1 MVNLLP
7 ESELAETLRSHSVVE
22 AVLVVA
28 LKPVPDVFQVLLL
41 TDTDLAKVND
51 GLVPL
56 RDSGIQS
63 LSLFDASVELLLR
76 TDQAFK
82 ALVLEFELG
91 FEAFDL
97 VLEPCDPAFVLGVL
111 PSLILCLDLSWCS
124 VVRDSKPE
132 SLLSLPVLL
141 PLDGGFLLS
150 DMLPQAPRA
159 RVTVSMLR
167 LSVL

>member
-7 ESELAETLRSHSVVE
+7 ERELAETLRSHSVVE
-22 AVLVVA
+22 AVLVVT
-28 LKPVPDVFQVLLL
+28 LEPVPDVLQVLLL
-41 TDTDLAKVND
+41 TDADLAKVDN

-56 RDSGIQS
+56 RDGGIQS

-97 VLEPCDPAFVLGVL
+97 VLEPCDPAFVLRVL
-111 PSLILCLDLSWCS
+111 PSLVLCLDLSWCS
-124 VVRDSKPE
+124 VVRNS
-132 SLLSLPVLL
+132 
-141 PLDGGFLLS
+141 
-150 DMLPQAPRA
+150 
-159 RVTVSMLR
+159 
-167 LSVL
+167 